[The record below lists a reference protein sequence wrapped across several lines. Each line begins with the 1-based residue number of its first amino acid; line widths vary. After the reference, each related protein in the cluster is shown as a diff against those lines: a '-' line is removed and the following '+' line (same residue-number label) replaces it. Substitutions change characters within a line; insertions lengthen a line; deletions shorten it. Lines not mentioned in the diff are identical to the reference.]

1 MELGIDAT
9 SPDAGPTLCPLH
21 VGTGELAAPSEATG
35 LADPS
40 GATWG
45 PGGSH
50 TLDTQAVPME
60 SVLSILLTPET

>member
-1 MELGIDAT
+1 MELGVGAR
-9 SPDAGPTLCPLH
+9 SPDTGPALCPLH
-21 VGTGELAAPSEATG
+21 VGTGELAARGEAVS

-50 TLDTQAVPME
+50 ILDTQAVPIE
-60 SVLSILLTPET
+60 SVLLVLLTPET